1 MINGDLSIWIIGEFP
16 RPYVLM
22 CDDQSL
28 SSKHS
33 ITCFGDISLITAVI
47 HESCSYHWWWTSLKV
62 FGWGPEHWTM
72 FVVPQS
78 CTYRRTCARPQMRM
92 RTFTNARALGSASFT
107 VCLNVVV
114 SGWPVKQMF
123 INHWNLVLS
132 PTRPKFQRLKDGR
145 PKNIYPVPIQDAVTP
160 WFTKS

>member
-33 ITCFGDISLITAVI
+33 ITYFGDISLITLNAVI
-47 HESCSYHWWWTSLKV
+47 YESCSYHWWWKSLKA
-62 FGWGPEHWTM
+62 FGWGPEWKYINNVWRVPSL
-72 FVVPQS
+72 VVP
-78 CTYRRTCARPQMRM
+78 YRRTCARPHNAHAHIAH
-92 RTFTNARALGSASFT
+92 THARALGSASFT

-132 PTRPKFQRLKDGR
+132 PK
-145 PKNIYPVPIQDAVTP
+145 PKNIYLVSIQDAVTP
-160 WFTKS
+160 WFTKN